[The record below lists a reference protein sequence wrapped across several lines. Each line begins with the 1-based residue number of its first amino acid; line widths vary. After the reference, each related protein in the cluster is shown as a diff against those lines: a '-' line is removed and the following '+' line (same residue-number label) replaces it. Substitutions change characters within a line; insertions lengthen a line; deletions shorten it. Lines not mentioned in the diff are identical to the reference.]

1 MAEED
6 IQILLDQTNI
16 NRELAKELIIHK
28 NGDIVECI
36 LEMEKHENLDS
47 VRKMLDLEKQN
58 RKNKKSDE
66 IEKEVDVSNKQNLEE
81 YRDIVD
87 SKDTIYNYKAQQ
99 KEERKKKN
107 KLIQEKL
114 EKGESVEDLEEK
126 KMCNETIYYS
136 FRKGKINLLPLQVG
150 DIYETKSNINNL
162 KKIIRLKKF
171 TSIKKGIKL
180 FIDWYKNYH
189 NIQENEK

>member
-1 MAEED
+1 MQHEKEAAQIAKSEE
-6 IQILLDQTNI
+6 
-16 NRELAKELIIHK
+16 KEKGLQEKIATMEEERR
-28 NGDIVECI
+28 NQQV
-36 LEMEKHENLDS
+36 LE
-47 VRKMLDLEKQN
+47 R
-58 RKNKKSDE
+58 E

-136 FRKGKINLLPLQVG
+136 FRKGKIN
-150 DIYETKSNINNL
+150 NIKVL
-162 KKIIRLKKF
+162 
-171 TSIKKGIKL
+171 
-180 FIDWYKNYH
+180 
-189 NIQENEK
+189 

>member
-136 FRKGKINLLPLQVG
+136 FRKGKIN
-150 DIYETKSNINNL
+150 NIKVL
-162 KKIIRLKKF
+162 
-171 TSIKKGIKL
+171 
-180 FIDWYKNYH
+180 
-189 NIQENEK
+189 

>member
-28 NGDIVECI
+28 HGDVVECI

-47 VRKMLDLEKQN
+47 VREMLVREKQN
-58 RKNKKSDE
+58 RKNKKYDE
-66 IEKEVDVSNKQNLEE
+66 IEKEVDVSNRQNLED

-87 SKDTIYNYKAQQ
+87 AKDTIYNYKAQQ

-107 KLIQEKL
+107 KLRQERL
-114 EKGESVEDLEEK
+114 EKGESIEDLEEK

-136 FRKGKINLLPLQVG
+136 FRKGNVN
-150 DIYETKSNINNL
+150 NIKVL
-162 KKIIRLKKF
+162 
-171 TSIKKGIKL
+171 
-180 FIDWYKNYH
+180 
-189 NIQENEK
+189 

>member
-6 IQILLDQTNI
+6 IQILLDQTNL

-28 NGDIVECI
+28 HGDVVECI

-47 VRKMLDLEKQN
+47 VREMLVREKQN
-58 RKNKKSDE
+58 RKNKKYDE
-66 IEKEVDVSNKQNLEE
+66 VEKEVDVSNKQNLEE

-87 SKDTIYNYKAQQ
+87 AKDTIYNYKAQQ

-107 KLIQEKL
+107 KLIQERL
-114 EKGESVEDLEEK
+114 EKGESIEDLEEK

-136 FRKGKINLLPLQVG
+136 FRKGNVN
-150 DIYETKSNINNL
+150 NIKVL
-162 KKIIRLKKF
+162 
-171 TSIKKGIKL
+171 
-180 FIDWYKNYH
+180 
-189 NIQENEK
+189 